1 MDLDFSDVHFPKV
14 IAAPENF
21 YQWMSVL
28 GLGTPQRRAA
38 FAVVTTAAVSYATK
52 WPAAAFKDNGT
63 LKQFD
68 VAPGQDTEHETQLHF
83 VVAPVVAGVI
93 AYLFF

>member
-1 MDLDFSDVHFPKV
+1 MEVEFPTVKQ
-14 IAAPENF
+14 APTNM
-21 YQWMSVL
+21 YQWATVL
-28 GLGTPQRRAA
+28 GLGTPGRRAA
-38 FAVVTTAAVSYATK
+38 AAAVAVAGVSYATK

-68 VAPGQDTEHETQLHF
+68 VSPGQDNEHKTQLHF